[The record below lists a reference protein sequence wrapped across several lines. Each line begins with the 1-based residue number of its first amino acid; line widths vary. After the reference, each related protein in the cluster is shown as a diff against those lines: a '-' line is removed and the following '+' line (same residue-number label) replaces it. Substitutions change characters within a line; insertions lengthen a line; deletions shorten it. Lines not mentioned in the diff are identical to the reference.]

1 MFNVFAKNI
10 QKYLI
15 VYSLIILAIGWI
27 LGILYSPIATNN
39 ASLFKN
45 LVNIFVFFM
54 IYPMMVRLNVKLIP
68 KIIKKPKAIGM
79 SLIYNYI
86 LTPVI
91 ALILAYLFLHNVML
105 SLGFMLVM
113 LIPGATPSIGY
124 TGIVDGSIETATI
137 AQTLNFLLIPI
148 LTPIYLSFMV
158 KNVTIP
164 TMMIIQSILLLIVL
178 PMALGI
184 LTRILVTRFMGKKGL
199 EKINSFLST
208 ITTLFMFGVIGIIF
222 FMKGDL
228 LVKQWG
234 DLLNISIVT
243 FLYVVIMLLLVT
255 FVDKLVKLSYKEHM
269 GIVFLSSSKN
279 TAIAIAIATMA
290 FNPLAAIPAVILRI
304 FQIIL
309 IVYIQLAGKIKRYF
323 GYVKT

>member
-1 MFNVFAKNI
+1 MFSAFAKNI

-27 LGILYSPIATNN
+27 LSILYLPVATNN
-39 ASLFKN
+39 ASLFKT
-45 LVNIFVFFM
+45 LVNVFVFFM
-54 IYPMMVRLNVKLIP
+54 IYPMMIKLDVRLIP

-79 SLIYNYI
+79 SLIYSYI

-91 ALILAYLFLHNVML
+91 ALILSYLFLHNVML

-124 TGIVDGSIETATI
+124 TGMVQGSVETATI
-137 AQTLNFLLIPI
+137 AQTLNFLLIPV
-148 LTPIYLSFMV
+148 LTPIYLSFMT
-158 KNVTIP
+158 KNVRIP
-164 TMMIIQSILLLIVL
+164 ILMIIQSILLMIVL

-184 LTRILVTRFMGKKGL
+184 LTRILVTKFMGKKGL

-234 DLLNISIVT
+234 DLLNISIAT
-243 FLYVVIMLLLVT
+243 FSYVIIMLLLVT
-255 FVDKLVKLSYKEHM
+255 FIDKTVGLSYKEHM
-269 GIVFLSSSKN
+269 GIAFLSSSKN
-279 TAIAIAIATMA
+279 TAVAIAIATMA
-290 FNPLAAIPAVILRI
+290 FNPLVAIPAVILRI

-309 IVYIQLAGKIKRYF
+309 VVYIQLASKIKRYF
-323 GYVKT
+323 GYVEE